1 MEVVTCYKA
10 AQIAKVSKQAIQN
23 LKILNASGKKKYSF
37 FKYNK
42 ATGEIGVDVNDKEWT
57 IYVNKIVNT
66 RTSVSKEIEPVIDM
80 EAGIVKVKH
89 GNNAPKDDRFE
100 KLMEAVFFVIKKTY
114 SPSAQELKKLTND
127 ISKRYEGMV

>member
-42 ATGEIGVDVNDKEWT
+42 MTGEIGVDVNDREWT
-57 IYVNKIVNT
+57 IYVNKTVNT

-80 EAGIVKVKH
+80 ESGIVQ
-89 GNNAPKDDRFE
+89 GEQDNNALLMNMITAVEKSVIEVLNPKPE
-100 KLMEAVFFVIKKTY
+100 KLKELQKKIIENY
-114 SPSAQELKKLTND
+114 RGLN
-127 ISKRYEGMV
+127 V